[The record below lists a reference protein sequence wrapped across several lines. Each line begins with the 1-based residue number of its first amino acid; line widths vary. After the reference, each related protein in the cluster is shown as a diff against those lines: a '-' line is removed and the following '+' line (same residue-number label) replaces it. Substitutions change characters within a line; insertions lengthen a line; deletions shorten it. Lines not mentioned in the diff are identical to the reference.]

1 MIDKNFC
8 MSSYLAFRY
17 IERDDMEFA
26 AGLHHTK
33 DIPYPE
39 EKKTIVYTADDIA
52 DAYKK
57 AFESKKDINLGI
69 LLSGGVDSAC
79 LAAFMKPGTHAYT
92 FRFLGGEFGN
102 IDYERAEKY
111 CQKYGLIHHAVDIDW
126 NTVEKNIDK
135 LMLTKGAPVHSIEP

>member
-1 MIDKNFC
+1 M
-8 MSSYLAFRY
+8 
-17 IERDDMEFA
+17 
-26 AGLHHTK
+26 
-33 DIPYPE
+33 
-39 EKKTIVYTADDIA
+39 
-52 DAYKK
+52 
-57 AFESKKDINLGI
+57 
-69 LLSGGVDSAC
+69 DSAC

-135 LMLTKGAPVHSIEP
+135 LMLTKGAPVHSIETTNNGRSYSSSKRRSGNDGSGRW